1 MVILDRC
8 VSGVNDDIASSSIAW
23 VKSIHMKVRKL
34 CRSRSCEGQKVLK
47 VGKF

>member
-23 VKSIHMKVRKL
+23 VKSIHMKVRKFV
-34 CRSRSCEGQKVLK
+34 GQKVLK
-47 VGKF
+47 VRKF